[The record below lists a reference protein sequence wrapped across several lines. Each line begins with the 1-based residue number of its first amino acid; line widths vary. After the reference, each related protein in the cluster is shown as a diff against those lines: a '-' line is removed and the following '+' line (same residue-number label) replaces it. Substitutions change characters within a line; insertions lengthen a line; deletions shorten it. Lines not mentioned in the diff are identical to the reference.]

1 LDFEKLCCFIIKP
14 LYYFHSRLHQSPH
27 FFPEIEAEEY
37 FFTFIASPT
46 FRSSLFLAEEI
57 Y

>member
-1 LDFEKLCCFIIKP
+1 LDFEKLCCFIFEP
-14 LYYFHSRLHQSPH
+14 LYYFHSHLHQSPH
-27 FFPEIEAEEY
+27 FFLEIEAEEY
-37 FFTFIASPT
+37 FLTFIASPA